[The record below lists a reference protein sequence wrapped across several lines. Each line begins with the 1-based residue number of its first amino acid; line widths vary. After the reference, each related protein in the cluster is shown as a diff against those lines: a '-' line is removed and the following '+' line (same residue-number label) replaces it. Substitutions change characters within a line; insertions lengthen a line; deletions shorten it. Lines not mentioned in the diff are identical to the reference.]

1 MTYLNKL
8 KFRFII
14 IFLLCNL
21 NAVAQEGAQIKDVDI
36 LEEQKKV
43 IMEDYPFHFEN
54 VKITN
59 VEQINSKHSKVYYI
73 QDSINY
79 EAVVNSN
86 RKDMLLIATAREIP
100 IAELPDIVKDVF
112 KASENGSSSII
123 KAFIVTTPYSSGF
136 YRIDFKGDEKELESI
151 YYDKLGQYQ
160 KPPY

>member
-1 MTYLNKL
+1 MTYLKIS
-8 KFRFII
+8 KFSLMII
-14 IFLLCNL
+14 SLLLNL
-21 NAVAQEGAQIKDVDI
+21 NVVAQEGVQIKDVDI

-43 IMEDYPFHFEN
+43 IMEDYPLHLEKVN
-54 VKITN
+54 ITN

-73 QDSINY
+73 KDSINY

-100 IAELPDIVKDVF
+100 ISELPEIVKDVF
-112 KASENGSSSII
+112 KASENGSSLIN

-136 YRIDFKGDEKELESI
+136 YRIDFNRNEKEMESI
-151 YYDKLGQYQ
+151 YYDKWGQYQ